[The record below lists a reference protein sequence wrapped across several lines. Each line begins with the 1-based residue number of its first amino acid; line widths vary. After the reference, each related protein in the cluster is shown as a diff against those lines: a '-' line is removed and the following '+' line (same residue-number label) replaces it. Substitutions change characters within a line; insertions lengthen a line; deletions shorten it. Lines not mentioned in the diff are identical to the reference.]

1 METKANYV
9 LIGFFTL
16 GVLAAAFAFIHW
28 FQSIG
33 KGGARATYHVVF
45 QGPVGGLRKGAAVLF
60 NGMRVGE
67 VSDLGLNRHDPKQV
81 VATIDVDA
89 NVPIRSD
96 TYVGLDFQGLTGIAS
111 VALRGGDPFAG
122 PLPEGP
128 DGVAVL
134 TADLNATQDITAA
147 VREVVHKVDAFI
159 ADNQSSLHTS
169 LANIEAFTATL
180 KNNSERIDRIMA
192 GVENLTGS
200 GDKPGEMATTL
211 KSVKTLADNV
221 NTRVDEIAPGLV
233 HFSKDG
239 LKQFELL
246 AADGRR
252 TLATFEAAVKNFD
265 RNPQRVI
272 FGGGSPATGPATTTG
287 TSGTTGSTRR
297 AQ

>member
-1 METKANYV
+1 METRAPYV
-9 LIGFFTL
+9 LIGLF
-16 GVLAAAFAFIHW
+16 
-28 FQSIG
+28 
-33 KGGARATYHVVF
+33 VVMVIASVF
-45 QGPVGGLRKGAAVLF
+45 GFVYWLHNVGGLAERTAYRVQYENSVSGMLVGAAVLF

-81 VATIDVDA
+81 MATIDVDA

-111 VALRGGDPFAG
+111 VALRGGDAFAG

-134 TADLNATQDITAA
+134 TADPNATQDITAA
-147 VREVVHKVDAFI
+147 VREVVHKVDAFL

-169 LANIEAFTATL
+169 LANIETFTATL

-192 GVENLTGS
+192 GVEGLTGS
-200 GDKPGEMATTL
+200 GPDKPGEMATTL

-221 NTRVDEIAPGLV
+221 NSKVDEIAPGLV
-233 HFSKDG
+233 HFSKEG

-272 FGGGSPATGPATTTG
+272 FGGGSPAPA
-287 TSGTTGSTRR
+287 SSPATTGSTGGTKQR
-297 AQ
+297 